1 MAAPV
6 VAVVGLKALEK
17 DMIGLTADTRS
28 RLYKAIVAAGKEA
41 VAPVAAATRSEI
53 PHASGSLAGT
63 VRSSGT
69 RTGANVRYGSA
80 RSPYAGWVEFGGTRP
95 QGPSDRSAR
104 PYTPRGRY
112 LFPAA
117 EHLADKAARLYSDA
131 LGRVF
136 DDAST
141 WTNTGPGN
149 IRD

>member
-1 MAAPV
+1 MKALQKDMAA
-6 VAVVGLKALEK
+6 
-17 DMIGLTADTRS
+17 LTTDTRS
-28 RLYKAIVAAGKEA
+28 KLYKAIVAAGKEA
-41 VAPVAAATRSEI
+41 VAPVAAAVQSEL
-53 PHASGSLAGT
+53 PHVSGTLAGT

-69 RTGANVRYGSA
+69 RTGGRVRYGTT
-80 RSPYAGWVEFGGTRP
+80 RVPYAGWVDFGGTRP

-104 PYTPRGRY
+104 PFVTKGRY

-117 EHLADKAARLYSDA
+117 ERLADRAARLYSDA

-141 WTNTGPGN
+141 WTNSGPGG